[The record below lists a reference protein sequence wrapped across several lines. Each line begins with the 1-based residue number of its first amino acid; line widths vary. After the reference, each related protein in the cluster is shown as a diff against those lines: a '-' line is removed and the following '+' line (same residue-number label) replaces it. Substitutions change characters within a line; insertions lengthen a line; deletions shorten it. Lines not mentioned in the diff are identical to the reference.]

1 MVSLG
6 VNPSMSLSTLN
17 KIGTIQRRSTVSMI
31 QMKHVGVVSASSLS
45 LSYSRPL
52 DRVAN
57 DDRIILSRN
66 LDDWMNASMVDIVK
80 NLKQAPLLV
89 HIYANEEEVEDDDR
103 ESSRIWI
110 KTERALFEN
119 WPMMKN
125 EWESGRARTPDGLIF
140 VEELRDDEYNE
151 DHNILQ
157 EDLNLD
163 LDLDSDSDE
172 VLMKSWGVMVQGKGI
187 DQSGAVC
194 YLLKTSRV
202 RAGRGMDLF
211 CTHFCLVR
219 VKNFRGSALKQFKSC
234 WL

>member
-1 MVSLG
+1 MASLG
-6 VNPSMSLSTLN
+6 VNLSMSLSTLN
-17 KIGTIQRRSTVSMI
+17 KIGTIQRRSIVSMI
-31 QMKHVGVVSASSLS
+31 QMKHVGVVSASSMS

-52 DRVAN
+52 DRVAKN
-57 DDRIILSRN
+57 DDRI
-66 LDDWMNASMVDIVK
+66 VDIVK

-89 HIYANEEEVEDDDR
+89 HIYANEEEMEDDDR
-103 ESSRIWI
+103 ESSRLWI

-119 WPMMKN
+119 WAMMKN
-125 EWESGRARTPDGLIF
+125 EWESGRTRTPDGLIF
-140 VEELRDDEYNE
+140 VEELRDDE
-151 DHNILQ
+151 D
-157 EDLNLD
+157 LD

-187 DQSGAVC
+187 DQNGAVC

-219 VKNFRGSALKQFKSC
+219 VKNFRESALKQFKSC

>member
-1 MVSLG
+1 MASLG
-6 VNPSMSLSTLN
+6 VNLSMSLSTLN
-17 KIGTIQRRSTVSMI
+17 KIGTIQRRSIVSMI

-52 DRVAN
+52 DRVAKN

-89 HIYANEEEVEDDDR
+89 HIYANEEEMEDDDR
-103 ESSRIWI
+103 ESSSRIWI

-125 EWESGRARTPDGLIF
+125 EWESGRTRTPDGLIF

-151 DHNILQ
+151 DL
-157 EDLNLD
+157 DLDLD
-163 LDLDSDSDE
+163 LDLDSDLDE

-219 VKNFRGSALKQFKSC
+219 VNNFRGSALKQFKSC

>member
-1 MVSLG
+1 MASLG
-6 VNPSMSLSTLN
+6 VNPSMSLN
-17 KIGTIQRRSTVSMI
+17 KIGTIQRRSI
-31 QMKHVGVVSASSLS
+31 
-45 LSYSRPL
+45 
-52 DRVAN
+52 N
-57 DDRIILSRN
+57 DII
-66 LDDWMNASMVDIVK
+66 DDWMNASMVDIVK

-119 WPMMKN
+119 WAMMKN
-125 EWESGRARTPDGLIF
+125 EWESGRTRTPDGLIF

-151 DHNILQ
+151 DL
-157 EDLNLD
+157 E

-172 VLMKSWGVMVQGKGI
+172 VLMKSWGVMVQGNGI

-219 VKNFRGSALKQFKSC
+219 VQNFRGSALKQFKSC

>member
-1 MVSLG
+1 
-6 VNPSMSLSTLN
+6 
-17 KIGTIQRRSTVSMI
+17 
-31 QMKHVGVVSASSLS
+31 
-45 LSYSRPL
+45 
-52 DRVAN
+52 
-57 DDRIILSRN
+57 
-66 LDDWMNASMVDIVK
+66 MNASMVDIVK

-119 WPMMKN
+119 WAMMKN
-125 EWESGRARTPDGLIF
+125 EWESGRTRTPDGLIF

-151 DHNILQ
+151 DL
-157 EDLNLD
+157 E

-172 VLMKSWGVMVQGKGI
+172 VLMKSWGVMVQGNGI

-219 VKNFRGSALKQFKSC
+219 VQNFRGSALKQFKSC

>member
-1 MVSLG
+1 MASLHINPSVSLG
-6 VNPSMSLSTLN
+6 TLN

-45 LSYSRPL
+45 LSNSRPL
-52 DRVAN
+52 DRVAKN
-57 DDRIILSRN
+57 DDRKKEKIILSRN

-89 HIYANEEEVEDDDR
+89 HIYANEDEDDDDR
-103 ESSRIWI
+103 EPRRSSPLWI

-125 EWESGRARTPDGLIF
+125 EWESGKTRTPDGLIF
-140 VEELRDDEYNE
+140 VEELRDEENNE
-151 DHNILQ
+151 NHNILQ
-157 EDLNLD
+157 EDA
-163 LDLDSDSDE
+163 DE
-172 VLMKSWGVMVQGKGI
+172 VLTKSWGVMVQGKGI
-187 DQSGAVC
+187 DQTGPAC

-219 VKNFRGSALKQFKSC
+219 VKNFRESAMKQFKSC